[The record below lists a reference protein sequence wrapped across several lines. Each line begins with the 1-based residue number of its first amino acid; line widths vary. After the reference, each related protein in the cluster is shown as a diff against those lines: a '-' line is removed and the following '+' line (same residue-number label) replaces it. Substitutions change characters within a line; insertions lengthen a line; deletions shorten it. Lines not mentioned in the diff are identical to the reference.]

1 MPIVQHQ
8 WLTRGKA
15 KPKYL
20 TQINDTPPSLPCW
33 KETQEANWNLQNK
46 TPFKDGFFIGS
57 MKAHQNPM
65 VGLLGQS

>member
-1 MPIVQHQ
+1 MANKGKSKTKND
-8 WLTRGKA
+8 LTH
-15 KPKYL
+15 YL
-20 TQINDTPPSLPCW
+20 TQINYTPSLPCW